1 MIKILTAIYLLI
13 NFAITGS
20 IPMGAIE
27 AVKPIKPIEIK
38 SVFEIAL
45 IDYKVSDK
53 NAKGINDYFDGKK
66 EFLNPEAGGEFE
78 EWIRSC
84 NLANKKIRETG
95 QIIEIMSR
103 NYCNDAIIQTSKTY
117 DK

>member
-1 MIKILTAIYLLI
+1 M
-13 NFAITGS
+13 TGS
-20 IPMGAIE
+20 VPMGEITAEPIE
-27 AVKPIKPIEIK
+27 VKPVK
-38 SVFEIAL
+38 STFEVAL

-53 NAKGINDYFDGKK
+53 NSKGINDYFAGKK
-66 EFLNPEAGGEFE
+66 EYLNPEAGGEFE

>member
-20 IPMGAIE
+20 IPMGAIKE
-27 AVKPIKPIEIK
+27 VKPIEVK
-38 SVFEIAL
+38 SDFEIAL

-53 NAKGINDYFDGKK
+53 NAKGINDYFAGKK
-66 EFLNPEAGGEFE
+66 EYLNPEAGGEFE

-84 NLANKKIRETG
+84 NKANEYVKKTKQVIK
-95 QIIEIMSR
+95 IMSR
-103 NYCNDAIIQTSKTY
+103 NYCNDAIIQTSKLY
-117 DK
+117 ELHK